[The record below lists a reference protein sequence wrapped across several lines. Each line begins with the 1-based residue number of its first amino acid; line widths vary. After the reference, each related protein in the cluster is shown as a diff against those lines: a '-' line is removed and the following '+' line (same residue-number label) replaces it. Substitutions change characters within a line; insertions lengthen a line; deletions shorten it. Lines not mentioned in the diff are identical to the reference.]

1 MKKLFILLIFASVV
15 WGCGKNATHKNLETI
30 DSLIGKDLIDSAKT
44 VIGGLSI
51 EDVDDKSVL
60 AYYNML
66 SYQIEFRLGNIPE
79 NDSLINYSIDYYK
92 ARNDKE
98 KLTRSYYYKGRIV
111 YKRGLL
117 KEGVVYLKEAEEY
130 SKDIDDY
137 VLKSRIENI
146 LANWNLYGGESVLAL
161 VHGKQAVKYA
171 ELSDDKERLL
181 YSLTSLMVIYESL
194 DMDDSAWYYKDKCP
208 PLIPYIPEKDRA
220 VFLANMANDYAI
232 IGTEKAKDYAFQS
245 LKIKELAS
253 TYRVLSDIY
262 IAEKNMNEAERSL
275 KRGLEICDDDLQMEV
290 NLLNDMS
297 ELKHLVGETDEAA
310 RLSKRVIAMSDSLQR
325 KWDNDSIK
333 EAQHRFK
340 AQKDSQNSKDK
351 ISEIS
356 ITASVIV
363 VVLLVGSCIVVYYN
377 VRKRRKA
384 KLIIDGQ
391 QEQINDQQEQ
401 ISSQQDKI
409 TDYEKEAAVAARR
422 IEKLADKEQEYKRAA
437 DNLRRNM
444 KNMEKRHDRN
454 IEEAQQCMAER
465 VAKGHE
471 LWKILYSGGKM
482 VAWTKEERD
491 LFIEYYKTIKPEFA
505 RQSSLSQSMLFYNML
520 LDMGKTEED
529 ILAIMGLTLSALRT
543 MKSRMK
549 KENTDN
555 QDGQDNQDN
564 QVV

>member
-1 MKKLFILLIFASVV
+1 M
-15 WGCGKNATHKNLETI
+15 
-30 DSLIGKDLIDSAKT
+30 
-44 VIGGLSI
+44 
-51 EDVDDKSVL
+51 
-60 AYYNML
+60 
-66 SYQIEFRLGNIPE
+66 
-79 NDSLINYSIDYYK
+79 
-92 ARNDKE
+92 
-98 KLTRSYYYKGRIV
+98 
-111 YKRGLL
+111 
-117 KEGVVYLKEAEEY
+117 
-130 SKDIDDY
+130 
-137 VLKSRIENI
+137 
-146 LANWNLYGGESVLAL
+146 
-161 VHGKQAVKYA
+161 
-171 ELSDDKERLL
+171 
-181 YSLTSLMVIYESL
+181 
-194 DMDDSAWYYKDKCP
+194 
-208 PLIPYIPEKDRA
+208 
-220 VFLANMANDYAI
+220 
-232 IGTEKAKDYAFQS
+232 
-245 LKIKELAS
+245 
-253 TYRVLSDIY
+253 
-262 IAEKNMNEAERSL
+262 
-275 KRGLEICDDDLQMEV
+275 
-290 NLLNDMS
+290 
-297 ELKHLVGETDEAA
+297 
-310 RLSKRVIAMSDSLQR
+310 
-325 KWDNDSIK
+325 
-333 EAQHRFK
+333 
-340 AQKDSQNSKDK
+340 
-351 ISEIS
+351 
-356 ITASVIV
+356 
-363 VVLLVGSCIVVYYN
+363 
-377 VRKRRKA
+377 
-384 KLIIDGQ
+384 IIDGQ